1 MNLSNLQNVFVQSKG
16 SKKVDGSVVFGGLAS
31 VTSDAGSY
39 LTSRDCA
46 SRGNISLSRKITEL
60 SLQQIIATTC
70 VGGIGLIKKTANSVS
85 AEKANTLQKQQ
96 QYERRQNIGKY
107 QIPNISRQGINI
119 APDTNNRTKHQLQKV
134 SDPLVKPIVE
144 QHSVRT

>member
-31 VTSDAGSY
+31 VTSAAGSY

-70 VGGIGLIKKTANSVS
+70 VGGIGLIKKNSKQRECRESQYFTKTATV
-85 AEKANTLQKQQ
+85 
-96 QYERRQNIGKY
+96 
-107 QIPNISRQGINI
+107 
-119 APDTNNRTKHQLQKV
+119 
-134 SDPLVKPIVE
+134 
-144 QHSVRT
+144 